1 MSSVTHKHYA
11 NLASMI
17 DELKLSARIRIPDQ
31 VDTHTN
37 GGAAILRMYKK
48 VCVKYVEIY
57 VNNKKKSRHSEIIS
71 ISALFSSRC

>member
-1 MSSVTHKHYA
+1 
-11 NLASMI
+11 MI

-57 VNNKKKSRHSEIIS
+57 VNNKKKRVVIV
-71 ISALFSSRC
+71 R